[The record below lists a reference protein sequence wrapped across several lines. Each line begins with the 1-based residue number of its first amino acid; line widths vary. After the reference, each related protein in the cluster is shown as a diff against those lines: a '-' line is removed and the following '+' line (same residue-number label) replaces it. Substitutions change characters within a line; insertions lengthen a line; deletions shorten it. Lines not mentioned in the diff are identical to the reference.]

1 MSCPLLFSDA
11 MKLDKFF
18 ALAAY
23 AFQAFATLSLVFV
36 VSHLLPAKD
45 YGHYSLVVASSQ
57 SAAVLA
63 FEWIRLAAT
72 RFCAN
77 VTDENSDHKKHT
89 VLVSFACATLLIALL
104 SIPTVVLSSFTWVE
118 VALGVAIAVM
128 IGATDLQLVFLRV
141 QGSFTKFSMLQ
152 TSRATLLLF
161 TSAVFAWQMQSA
173 AGALAGLALGYVG
186 SLVLFIGMSPGWWRI
201 HPGHARLPIFKEMA
215 RYGLSAAAASVT
227 ALQVPLL
234 LRWLA
239 RTFMP
244 VESFAGFS
252 LAMDILQK
260 PFALVTS
267 AIGGVLTPAVIVEF
281 ENKKHPHNPKL
292 KQLYEVQ
299 FWAVMLVFGLAVA
312 LLPDVAAIVVKPA
325 LQEGLVLT
333 GPMVGIA
340 FALHTLIQSTIAIPG
355 HLLKAGGRLIAN
367 AVAELMLVALVAGP
381 CVALGLMQPYAW
393 LWAVVVAVLLSGVYA
408 LPLLREVPCHMP
420 VASVTV
426 APVVAALS
434 ASSYF
439 WVCGFSAWLI
449 LKLMGLVAVCG
460 LGLLAYRLVARRWG

>member
-1 MSCPLLFSDA
+1 
-11 MKLDKFF
+11 MKLDKFY

-23 AFQAFATLSLVFV
+23 AFQALATLSLVFV

-45 YGHYSLVVASSQ
+45 YGHYSLIVASSQ

-77 VTDENSDHKKHT
+77 VTDEDSDHKKHT
-89 VLVSFACATLLIALL
+89 VLVAFGAAALGIAVLAVL
-104 SIPTVVLSSFTWVE
+104 TGALSSLTWTE

-141 QGSFTKFSMLQ
+141 QGSFSKFSMLQ
-152 TSRATLLLF
+152 TARATLLLL
-161 TSAVFAWQMQSA
+161 TSALFAWQMQSA
-173 AGALAGLALGYVG
+173 AGALAGLALGYVA
-186 SLVLFIGMSPGWWRI
+186 SVALFISQSPGWWSA
-201 HPGHARLPIFKEMA
+201 HPSHARMEIFKDMA

-234 LRWLA
+234 LRWMA

-244 VESFAGFS
+244 AEAFGGFS

-267 AIGGVLTPAVIVEF
+267 AIGGVLTPAVILEF
-281 ENKKHPHNPKL
+281 EKTPTRHRPKL

-299 FWAVMLVFGLAVA
+299 FGAAMLVFGLALA
-312 LLPDVAAIVVKPA
+312 LLPDVAEIVVKPA
-325 LQEGLVLT
+325 LRDSLVLT
-333 GPMVGIA
+333 GPMVALA
-340 FALHTLIQSTIAIPG
+340 FVMHTLIQSTIAIPG

-367 AVAELMLVALVAGP
+367 AVVELGLVALAGIP
-381 CVALGLMQPYAW
+381 CMALGLMRPYAW
-393 LWAVVVAVLLSGVYA
+393 IWLVGAAIFLSGVYA

-426 APVVAALS
+426 APIVAALM
-434 ASSYF
+434 ALNYF
-439 WVCGFSAWLI
+439 WVCGASAFLV
-449 LKLMGLVAVCG
+449 LKLLELAII
-460 LGLLAYRLVARRWG
+460 GLLGFLTYRFVARRWG